1 MIRVKYV
8 EKDGQFISLEVKG
21 HANSTTIDGHDIICA
36 GVSACVVGAMN
47 ALEDHKKFEFIMEDG
62 HVLIK
67 KIDDENLSIHNQI
80 VLQTLLVQL
89 KTIEESNK
97 KFIKIN

>member
-1 MIRVKYV
+1 MTTITIFKSKEGTYQ
-8 EKDGQFISLEVKG
+8 GFTCSG
-21 HANSTTIDGHDIICA
+21 HADYSKNGQDIVCA

-67 KIDDENLSIHNQI
+67 KIGDEKLSIHNQI